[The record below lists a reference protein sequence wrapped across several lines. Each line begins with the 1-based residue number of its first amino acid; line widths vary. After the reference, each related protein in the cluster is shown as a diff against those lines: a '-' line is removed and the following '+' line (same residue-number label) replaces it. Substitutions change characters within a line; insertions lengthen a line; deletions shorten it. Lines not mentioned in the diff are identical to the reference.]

1 MVTDQQNRRAFISV
15 ARRKVARRLIRQAG
29 TAPSVRFFAFMM
41 WLAAASADPQARTAQ
56 AAPFDLQITQV
67 ARLAAAG
74 PQANAEV
81 EIRWTARVPR
91 STTIDAFDVLME
103 VRYSNG
109 ERASVRGDAL
119 KATARSVTLQV
130 AAHPKANRTATL
142 KEFHVSLR
150 ARVRTIASL
159 TVVQQVAPNGSGTRR
174 AGTSS
179 AGQPAVFIIE
189 ARLTPDCAA
198 GRQCIDVRWEANAP
212 RSITIEGFTVSAEAD
227 ARDGAHQTDSKT
239 AGATERQARLAIARG
254 AEIASLKVTL
264 VASFSALDSQ
274 TVVRDGSF

>member
-1 MVTDQQNRRAFISV
+1 MVTDQQNRRACIRV

-29 TAPSVRFFAFMM
+29 TDSAVRFFAFMM
-41 WLAAASADPQARTAQ
+41 WLAAAAADPQARPAQ

-130 AAHPKANRTATL
+130 AAHPKANRTAAL

-150 ARVRTIASL
+150 ARVRTLASL
-159 TVVQQVAPNGSGTRR
+159 TVVQQVAPNGSSTRR

-179 AGQPAVFIIE
+179 AGQPTVFITE
-189 ARLTPDCAA
+189 ARLTPECAA

-212 RSITIEGFTVSAEAD
+212 RSITIEGFTVSAEAI
-227 ARDGAHQTDSKT
+227 ARDGAPQTDSKT

-264 VASFSALDSQ
+264 VAGFSALDSQ